1 MSHGKFVYGDD
12 LIVTRQW
19 LADIYTGS
27 MFKKISMIAIIG
39 LVLIG
44 AGYSAYGWWRGNVFD
59 TGMPLLASAAK
70 DGRIELIGDE
80 LNVDA
85 LPQGWVHRTFF
96 NVTPTDYKL
105 KDIDGRAALH
115 CATDNSGS
123 ILARDVDIK
132 LSEFPLLKW
141 QWKIEKALN
150 SELDEDSKEGD
161 DHPARFFV
169 AFENADGGRKFAEI
183 IWSNQK
189 YQTGDYKIING
200 FHHLVANGLDE
211 NVGIWHE
218 QSVDLEALYR
228 RIGGVGVSP
237 RLGLLG
243 FFCDSDN
250 TGGSTSAY
258 FSDVRL
264 EAKTQNN

>member
-1 MSHGKFVYGDD
+1 M
-12 LIVTRQW
+12 IRQFFF
-19 LADIYTGS
+19 DIYTGS
-27 MFKKISMIAIIG
+27 MMKKISIIVILL

-44 AGYSAYGWWRGNVFD
+44 AGYWAYGWWRGDAFD
-59 TGMPLLASAAK
+59 TGAPLLASAAK
-70 DGRIELIGDE
+70 EGRIELIDGE
-80 LNVDA
+80 LDVDD

-105 KDIDGRAALH
+105 VEIDGRRAMQ
-115 CATDNSGS
+115 CSTNNSGS

-132 LSEFPLLKW
+132 LSDFSRLKW
-141 QWKIEKALN
+141 QWKIEKALD
-150 SELDEDSKEGD
+150 SEFDEDSEDGD

-169 AFENADGGRKFAEI
+169 MFKNADGGRKAAEI

-189 YQTGDYKIING
+189 YQAGDYKIING

-218 QSVDLEALYR
+218 QSVDLEALYK
-228 RIGGVGVSP
+228 RIGGVGGDPS
-237 RLGLLG
+237 LGLLG

-264 EAKTQNN
+264 EAKIQNN